1 MYQGQYKVAE
11 EKRMKTLECM
21 DAGFNNAQTKNKRK
35 MKKTQRQAYVKTR
48 LVLLNTVKISIVKK

>member
-35 MKKTQRQAYVKTR
+35 MKKT
-48 LVLLNTVKISIVKK
+48 